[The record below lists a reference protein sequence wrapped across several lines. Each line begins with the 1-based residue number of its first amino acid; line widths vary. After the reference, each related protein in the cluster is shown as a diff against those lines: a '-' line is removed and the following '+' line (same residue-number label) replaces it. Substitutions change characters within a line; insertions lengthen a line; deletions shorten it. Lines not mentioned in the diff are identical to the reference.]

1 MSDLIKRLRNLNQH
15 GFIKYDDL
23 FIGNEAAD
31 ELERL
36 TKLNSQKNAD
46 EELKEIDRLNH
57 IITLLCMSNQSLQA
71 ELAALK
77 AQSTEPVAW
86 IIVGKDGVETLAR
99 YESTM
104 LQYEEW
110 GYEITPLY
118 TTPPT
123 AAALVEDFKRRAVE
137 VLRERHNAPLA
148 ADIIESLSLIN
159 DFNQGETK

>member
-1 MSDLIKRLRNLNQH
+1 MSDLIERLRNLNQH

-36 TKLNSQKNAD
+36 TKLSRQKNAD

-77 AQSTEPVAW
+77 QESTE
-86 IIVGKDGVETLAR
+86 
-99 YESTM
+99 
-104 LQYEEW
+104 Q
-110 GYEITPLY
+110 
-118 TTPPT
+118 
-123 AAALVEDFKRRAVE
+123 
-137 VLRERHNAPLA
+137 
-148 ADIIESLSLIN
+148 
-159 DFNQGETK
+159 